1 MLDAGFVPVEVLAP
15 AVLPEPLLVMEAA
28 GAVLAAEVAED
39 VPPAGWWARC
49 AKRRHD

>member
-28 GAVLAAEVAED
+28 GAVLAGRSVALD
-39 VPPAGWWARC
+39 ATARET
-49 AKRRHD
+49 AAS